1 MKAAAKRNLFFL
13 CIFTLQAC
21 AVGPNYSRPEVS
33 WPQKYKSATSEMQ
46 APLQE
51 TAQTFADWW
60 KGFDDPVLNDMIVH
74 ALKNNR
80 DLKIAAAR
88 VKEARADWKGARADL
103 WPRLDLVGSAGRSHG
118 GLISQGNTVNL
129 FEGSFDASWEVDLF
143 GGKRRRA
150 WAQKS
155 LYEAERENEREVWVS
170 LLAEVARN
178 YIEARKLEQQIR
190 FTEQSIQA
198 YEKTLALL
206 RDRYRSGLI
215 SYLEVSQ
222 QETAYHTNVSSISR
236 FRANLEASYNRL
248 STLLGE
254 NPGFAEGQMKAGQGI
269 PQASPQWLLS
279 TPAVAVTYRPDVSR
293 AERQLEAATH
303 MTGAAI
309 AEHYP
314 KLNLSG
320 LFGIQQNSFFG
331 AGIIWSIASGFFMP
345 LFDFGRI
352 RAQVQ
357 AAEAQQEQA
366 LNIYEK
372 TVLEALE
379 EIETSLSSFLNES
392 NRFAALQEARNSSQL
407 AYRLAEERYRK
418 GI

>member
-1 MKAAAKRNLFFL
+1 QYQIGFVSRPTDGCLHRDGSLKFAIFGKAMKAAAKRNLFFL

-155 LYEAERENEREVWVS
+155 LYE
-170 LLAEVARN
+170 
-178 YIEARKLEQQIR
+178 
-190 FTEQSIQA
+190 
-198 YEKTLALL
+198 
-206 RDRYRSGLI
+206 
-215 SYLEVSQ
+215 
-222 QETAYHTNVSSISR
+222 
-236 FRANLEASYNRL
+236 
-248 STLLGE
+248 
-254 NPGFAEGQMKAGQGI
+254 
-269 PQASPQWLLS
+269 
-279 TPAVAVTYRPDVSR
+279 
-293 AERQLEAATH
+293 
-303 MTGAAI
+303 
-309 AEHYP
+309 
-314 KLNLSG
+314 
-320 LFGIQQNSFFG
+320 
-331 AGIIWSIASGFFMP
+331 
-345 LFDFGRI
+345 
-352 RAQVQ
+352 
-357 AAEAQQEQA
+357 
-366 LNIYEK
+366 
-372 TVLEALE
+372 
-379 EIETSLSSFLNES
+379 
-392 NRFAALQEARNSSQL
+392 
-407 AYRLAEERYRK
+407 
-418 GI
+418 